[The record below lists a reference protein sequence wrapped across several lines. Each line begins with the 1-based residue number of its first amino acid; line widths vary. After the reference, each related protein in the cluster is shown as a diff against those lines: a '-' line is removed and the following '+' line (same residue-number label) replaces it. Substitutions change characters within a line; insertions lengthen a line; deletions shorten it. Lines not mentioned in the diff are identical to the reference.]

1 MDIDR
6 DKRQAA
12 IDRFVSVLGVDQS
25 EAARL
30 VDAALSG
37 IVDQALETIS
47 GYGPVPTAMGDL
59 KADQVRYAC
68 LRAGRMLKQKE
79 VEVLFRVKPSTARNI
94 LSGLRAVYGG
104 LLRDQT
110 LAEMQSDATIIGGG
124 SAETELTWVV
134 KFSERATY
142 DAALAELGRNGLLAV
157 TDERPIQRT
166 IEVPR
171 VVRRGSRK
179 VKPLEILGI
188 EPPVR

>member
-1 MDIDR
+1 MDVDR
-6 DKRQAA
+6 EKRQAA
-12 IDRFVSVLGVDQS
+12 IDRFVSVLGVDQA

-79 VEVLFRVKPSTARNI
+79 VEVLFRVKPITARNI

-110 LAEMQSDATIIGGG
+110 VAEMRSDATVTGGG
-124 SAETELTWVV
+124 SAETQLTWLV
-134 KFSERATY
+134 KFTERATY
-142 DAALAELGRNGLLAV
+142 DAAVAELGRNGLLAV
-157 TDERPIQRT
+157 TEER
-166 IEVPR
+166 
-171 VVRRGSRK
+171 
-179 VKPLEILGI
+179 
-188 EPPVR
+188 